1 MLKRTTL
8 VLVILMLCGSVVQAE
23 TWALDRA
30 HSSVQFKVSHLVISK
45 VVGWFGEF
53 SGSLEFDGQD
63 VTTAGI
69 EMVVK
74 VASIDTGSEDR
85 DKHLLSGDFFYVAKY
100 PEMSFKSAKVVRG
113 EGSGFQLV
121 GNLTINGITR
131 EVTFDCDFH
140 GSAEFMGITKAGFT
154 AGLTI
159 DRQDYGVSWNRTLE
173 AGGVVVGNEVEIT
186 LELEFNQAD

>member
-1 MLKRTTL
+1 MLKRTAL
-8 VLVILMLCGSVVQAE
+8 VMVILTLCGGLVQAE
-23 TWALDRA
+23 TWTLDRA

-53 SGSLEFDGQD
+53 SGNLEFDGQD

-74 VASIDTGSEDR
+74 VTTIDTGSEDR
-85 DKHLLSGDFFYVAKY
+85 DKHLLSGDFFDVAKY
-100 PEMSFKSAKVVRG
+100 PEMSFKSIKVIRG
-113 EGSGFQLV
+113 KSSGFQLV

-140 GSAEFMGITKAGFT
+140 GSVEFMGVTRAGFT

-159 DRQDYGVSWNRTLE
+159 DRQDYGVSWNRNLD

-186 LELEFNQAD
+186 LELEFNQAG